1 MQRRQTSIPRQWL
14 IVDRS
19 LGADVRDVARTLP
32 LGSGVF
38 LVANDLPK
46 RKQARL
52 LARLRQVA
60 RARRLTVLDEAAG
73 EAVRVHNSR
82 EVRRAGLARTQ
93 LLFLSPMFATRSH
106 PDWQPLRRMRAAAL
120 TQLARSPV
128 IALGGMNERRFRR
141 IRRLGFSGW
150 AGIDA
155 WRPRT

>member
-14 IVDRS
+14 VVDRS
-19 LGADVRDVARTLP
+19 LGPDVRDVARTLP

-82 EVRRAGLARTQ
+82 EIRRAGLARTQ
-93 LLFLSPMFATRSH
+93 LLFLSPMFPTRSH